1 MYDIY
6 EQNILKNII
15 VYNKE
20 IFIVIYYF
28 ISYILR
34 SNNYVK
40 NMFEDFTPFII
51 ALVITF
57 SFMICVVIWNSLNG
71 PQPPEKA
78 PPIEPGPSRTREIL
92 ARFSEFYMDL
102 NPEGEIIF
110 DSGILPDP
118 KQHIIHALYVGFD
131 ESENDDERSAIERGL
146 RAIVKFQERVG
157 ELPIKKEMSEIEKNL
172 TISNSEENM
181 TETLDS
187 TNVNILSEE
196 EFQRFSALRDQELNT
211 HFQHL
216 KIETLEEQGL

>member
-1 MYDIY
+1 
-6 EQNILKNII
+6 
-15 VYNKE
+15 
-20 IFIVIYYF
+20 
-28 ISYILR
+28 
-34 SNNYVK
+34 
-40 NMFEDFTPFII
+40 MFEDFTPFII
-51 ALVITF
+51 ALVVTF
-57 SFMICVVIWNSLNG
+57 SFMICVVIWNSLNT

-92 ARFSEFYMDL
+92 ARFSEFYMNL

-131 ESENDDERSAIERGL
+131 ESENNDERSAIERGL

-187 TNVNILSEE
+187 SNVNILSEE
-196 EFQRFSALRDQELNT
+196 EFQRYSVLRDQELET

-216 KIETLEEQGL
+216 KIETTEE